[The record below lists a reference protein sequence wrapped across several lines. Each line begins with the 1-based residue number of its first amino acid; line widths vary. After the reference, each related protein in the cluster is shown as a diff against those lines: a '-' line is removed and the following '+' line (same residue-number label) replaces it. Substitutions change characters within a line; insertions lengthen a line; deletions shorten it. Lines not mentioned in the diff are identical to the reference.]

1 MIRWPV
7 SAPIATMPSSG
18 TTAGGAHGKAPR
30 ERRIAGGAVGGPA
43 HHLRAVYILANGF
56 VAQGYGSLVD
66 LMVVSYLEFYENRCP
81 DVG

>member
-1 MIRWPV
+1 MERLR
-7 SAPIATMPSSG
+7 G
-18 TTAGGAHGKAPR
+18 NGALR
-30 ERRIAGGAVGGPA
+30 EEQWGGPA